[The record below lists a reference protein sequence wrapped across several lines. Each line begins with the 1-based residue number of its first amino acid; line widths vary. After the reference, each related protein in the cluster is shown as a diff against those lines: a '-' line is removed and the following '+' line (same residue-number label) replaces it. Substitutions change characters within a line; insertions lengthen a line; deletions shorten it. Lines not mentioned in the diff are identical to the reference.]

1 VLPSGQNRS
10 GWRLDYGASCADTQG
25 VSPGFPLSA
34 RPRAGR
40 ATLLVVGAVVGV
52 LALSGCSVGQLG
64 VHAGNASD
72 ASSARITLSPAKTK
86 AIVPSS
92 PVVVSV
98 LAGRLTDVVV
108 AGPGGAPVPGAL
120 SVDGRTWTSESD
132 ALDYNAAYSVSALAV
147 DRTGLPTKFRT
158 TLHTV
163 APSTFLG
170 MSVAPAEGARVGVG
184 MPITVNLDRKLS
196 NQSAKAAFEK
206 NVTVQVD
213 GSPIVG
219 GWRWLTDQVVVYRPE
234 SYWPGNATVT
244 VTAAVKGVKFMS
256 GLWGEKTT
264 TTTFHTGPAMVSYV
278 DMRTDMMRVT
288 KDGKLVRMIPITTGK
303 PGFETRSG
311 IKVIMNKERTRIMDA
326 ATGGTAKTDP
336 EYYRLQVEY
345 AMRLTWS
352 GEFLHAAPWS
362 VAHQGHTNVS
372 HGCTGMSTANAAWL
386 YANSEIGDVVV
397 YTGHDKPME
406 PGNGITVWNTSW
418 AKWQTYS
425 VLSA

>member
-1 VLPSGQNRS
+1 
-10 GWRLDYGASCADTQG
+10 
-25 VSPGFPLSA
+25 
-34 RPRAGR
+34 
-40 ATLLVVGAVVGV
+40 
-52 LALSGCSVGQLG
+52 
-64 VHAGNASD
+64 
-72 ASSARITLSPAKTK
+72 
-86 AIVPSS
+86 
-92 PVVVSV
+92 
-98 LAGRLTDVVV
+98 
-108 AGPGGAPVPGAL
+108 
-120 SVDGRTWTSESD
+120 
-132 ALDYNAAYSVSALAV
+132 
-147 DRTGLPTKFRT
+147 
-158 TLHTV
+158 
-163 APSTFLG
+163 
-170 MSVAPAEGARVGVG
+170 
-184 MPITVNLDRKLS
+184 
-196 NQSAKAAFEK
+196 
-206 NVTVQVD
+206 
-213 GSPIVG
+213 
-219 GWRWLTDQVVVYRPE
+219 
-234 SYWPGNATVT
+234 
-244 VTAAVKGVKFMS
+244 
-256 GLWGEKTT
+256 
-264 TTTFHTGPAMVSYV
+264 MVSYV

-303 PGFETRSG
+303 PGFESRSG
-311 IKVIMNKERTRIMDA
+311 VKVIMNKERTRIMDA